1 MAQRRMFSK
10 VITNSSRFLMMPQS
24 AQNLYFHLGMNAD
37 DDGFCEHF
45 TIMRM
50 TESKP
55 DDLRILQS
63 KEFVK
68 IFDDKVLIVLDWKE
82 NNYVR
87 SDRYTPSRYL
97 KIYKEELELL
107 SGIPIGIPNDNQ
119 RLTQDRIGK
128 DRIGKDNTTDKREE
142 KTEKNNA
149 DSLLEEKLEEKF
161 ERFWKEYPRKIAK
174 SVAFKSFVKINPDD
188 NLFKTMIEK
197 LVAYKETEQWQK
209 DKGRFIP
216 HPATWLNQERWQ
228 DVLDDD
234 NEEIIVPEYAK
245 KWQMKK

>member
-68 IFDDKVLIVLDWKE
+68 IFDDKVLIVLNWKE

-128 DRIGKDNTTDKREE
+128 DRIGKDNTDKREE

>member
-1 MAQRRMFSK
+1 MFSK

-128 DRIGKDNTTDKREE
+128 DRIGKDNTDKREE

>member
-128 DRIGKDNTTDKREE
+128 DRIGKDNTDKREE

>member
-128 DRIGKDNTTDKREE
+128 DRIGKDNTDKREE

-245 KWQMKK
+245 QWQTK

>member
-1 MAQRRMFSK
+1 MFSK

-68 IFDDKVLIVLDWKE
+68 IFDDKVLIVLNWKE

-128 DRIGKDNTTDKREE
+128 DRIGKDNTDKREE